1 MPGGRIGVT
10 MGFKD
15 VDDKIK
21 QSQAMQKVLDEA
33 RKAEA
38 KYRQAAA
45 ARITYEKVAQA
56 LAGDY
61 FGIYIVEPDTDKFIQ
76 YSATKEYEELGVE
89 KEGDNF
95 FDVSRKNMERL
106 IYIEDKDRFMGTFY
120 KEKVLSILE
129 RDGSF
134 TMKYRLMLGD
144 TPTWVSM
151 KITLMEDKDGRHLI
165 IGINNIDAQMKREL
179 EYQQHVAEARTKARN
194 GQIGF
199 EQMQKNES
207 GYYDAVLMDIMM
219 PVMNGYEATKAI
231 RALDGDYYKR
241 VPIIAMT
248 ANAYDEDVKACLE
261 AGMNAH
267 IAKPYNPDNLLKL
280 LNSQIK
286 GFKIKE
292 Q

>member
-1 MPGGRIGVT
+1 MHAEAIRNALSHSKYTDTKTEYVSTMVAKEDQERMQEQIGLPYILKQFETKDQFSVNFIRKLESGPRHYRIDFGKVFMPGGRIGVT

-15 VDDKIK
+15 VDDEIK
-21 QSQAMQKVLDEA
+21 QSQAMQKALDEA
-33 RKAEA
+33 REAEA

-76 YSATKEYEELGVE
+76 YSETKEYEELGVE

-194 GQIGF
+194 G
-199 EQMQKNES
+199 
-207 GYYDAVLMDIMM
+207 
-219 PVMNGYEATKAI
+219 
-231 RALDGDYYKR
+231 
-241 VPIIAMT
+241 
-248 ANAYDEDVKACLE
+248 
-261 AGMNAH
+261 
-267 IAKPYNPDNLLKL
+267 
-280 LNSQIK
+280 
-286 GFKIKE
+286 
-292 Q
+292 